1 MFLPLSFLFLLLAP
15 LAPWRLISIY
25 ATKGDFMERSVILFV
40 FLLFLAAPAAVFAEG
55 RRPMT
60 IDDLFR
66 FKRISDP
73 QISPDGKLVVY
84 VVGSVDLN
92 ANSISSTLWLAST
105 DKGEPRQ
112 LTNTPKKDRRP
123 RWSPDGKHILFESN
137 RSGDNQLWIID
148 IDGGEARQLTTI
160 STEASNGIWS
170 RDGKHIAFVS
180 AVYPEN
186 SDKPFKESDAL
197 NKKRKEEI
205 EKNPVKAKV
214 FKRLFYRHWDSYVED
229 KRQHLFVMP
238 FEPARSVSE
247 GNPEPKDVTPGD
259 RDAYP
264 TSNTFS
270 TGDNFTFSPDRKY
283 LVFTAVPA
291 KDEAWSTNYE
301 ICRVP
306 ITGGSKEWE
315 TLTKDN
321 EAADG
326 GPVFSPDGKKLA
338 YRAQKRA
345 GFEAD
350 KWELMV
356 VETDSSGAWQGK
368 PRSLTQ
374 HFDRAVEDFC
384 WKGNDYL
391 YFVADNEG
399 SRPIYTVYLN
409 AKEKKSPEKLRS
421 DGTYAALSTSNDG
434 RGFACTNAALNHPN
448 ELETEIL
455 QKEQL
460 IKEEN
465 GVRASVGEGTRQVI
479 DLNGLLLKDLD
490 MPRPESVKIKVEGG
504 EMQMWILKPPGFDP
518 AKKWPLAYL
527 VHGGPQGAWEDGWSY
542 RWCPELW
549 AAQGYVV
556 ALPNPRGSTGFGQKF
571 VDEISGDWGGKC
583 FDDLMKGVDYLEKLP
598 FIDKDRMAAAGASFG
613 GYMMNWFQGNTKRF
627 KTLITHCGVYNF
639 ESMYALTDELWFDE
653 WEHGG
658 PPWGPNRKSYEK
670 HSPHRYAQN
679 FKTPMLIIHNDL
691 DFRVP
696 VSQGHELFT
705 TLQRLR
711 IPSKFINFPDETH
724 WVLKPK
730 NSEYWHKE
738 VFAWLKKYVAPGGR

>member
-1 MFLPLSFLFLLLAP
+1 
-15 LAPWRLISIY
+15 
-25 ATKGDFMERSVILFV
+25 MERSIILFIV
-40 FLLFLAAPAAVFAEG
+40 VLLLSAPAAVFAEG
-55 RRPMT
+55 KRPMT

-66 FKRISDP
+66 FQRISDP

-84 VVGSVDLN
+84 VVSTVDLD

-105 DKGEPRQ
+105 DKGETRQ
-112 LTNTPKKDRRP
+112 LTNTTKKDRHP

-137 RSGDNQLWIID
+137 RSGDNQLWIIA

-160 STEASNGIWS
+160 HTEASNGIWS

-180 AVYPEN
+180 AVYPEY

-205 EKNPVKAKV
+205 EKSPVKARV

-229 KRQHLFVMP
+229 KRQHLFVMSAEGG
-238 FEPARSVSE
+238 EPR
-247 GNPEPKDVTPGD
+247 DVTPGD
-259 RDAYP
+259 RDAFP
-264 TSNTFS
+264 TSSTFS
-270 TGDNFTFSPDRKY
+270 TSDNFTFSPDGKY

-291 KDEAWSTNYE
+291 KDEAWSTNYD

-306 ITGGSKEWE
+306 ISGGSKDWE

-321 EAADG
+321 PAADS
-326 GPVFSPDGKKLA
+326 GPVFSPDGKMLA

-356 VETDSSGAWQGK
+356 VETDSGGAFRGTPRSITGKMDVSVDEYAWHPNSQDLVMTAEQDAHKSVYSVSLTKEAPWHFPILEPGTIASLCISRDGQIACTQAKMTQPAEVCVFSGALK
-368 PRSLTQ
+368 PNRLKKLS
-374 HFDRAVEDFC
+374 HA
-384 WKGNDYL
+384 ND
-391 YFVADNEG
+391 
-399 SRPIYTVYLN
+399 T
-409 AKEKKSPEKLRS
+409 
-421 DGTYAALSTSNDG
+421 
-434 RGFACTNAALNHPN
+434 
-448 ELETEIL
+448 
-455 QKEQL
+455 
-460 IKEEN
+460 
-465 GVRASVGEGTRQVI
+465 
-479 DLNGLLLKDLD
+479 LLAELD
-490 MPRPESVKIKVEGG
+490 MHHPESVKVPVEGG

-542 RWCPELW
+542 RWCPQLW

-571 VDEISGDWGGKC
+571 VDAISGDWGGKC

-598 FIDKDRMAAAGASFG
+598 YIDKERMGAAGASFG
-613 GYMMNWFQGNTKRF
+613 GYMMNWFQGHTTRF

-670 HSPHRYAQN
+670 HSPHRYAQD

-705 TLQRLR
+705 TLQRLG
-711 IPSKFINFPDETH
+711 IPSKFINFPDEGH

-730 NSEYWHKE
+730 NSEYWHQE
-738 VFAWLKKYVAPGGR
+738 VFAWLKKYVPPGGR